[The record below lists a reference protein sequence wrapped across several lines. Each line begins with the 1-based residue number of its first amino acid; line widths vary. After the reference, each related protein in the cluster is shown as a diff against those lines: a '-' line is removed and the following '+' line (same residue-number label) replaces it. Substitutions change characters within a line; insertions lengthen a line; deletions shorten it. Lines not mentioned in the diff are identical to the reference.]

1 MDIHDGEANTGPG
14 IFLFHGLAMA
24 ISECIPGYRAQKK
37 NSKMATDL
45 SLSDS
50 TCQYTLRA
58 RTSRTADVSQYSNAH
73 SRICPSQIKH

>member
-14 IFLFHGLAMA
+14 IFFHGLAMA
-24 ISECIPGYRAQKK
+24 ISEGIPGYRAQKK